1 MLMFTEKRLFR
12 VMFVFTPPGLDL
24 ISQQYHPVICL
35 LSSVSCH
42 LSLSAFYFPICHHLA
57 GYPAQQVAFFWLK
70 TELVEN
76 GGGRAMTRWAGLS
89 IDQDQPPTGL
99 GWRLSQLSGAD
110 CPLWSH
116 WRSVPH
122 ISS

>member
-70 TELVEN
+70 TEA
-76 GGGRAMTRWAGLS
+76 GGEWWRPRHDKVGRTEYRPGPASDRPRLETVS
-89 IDQDQPPTGL
+89 VV
-99 GWRLSQLSGAD
+99 WR
-110 CPLWSH
+110 
-116 WRSVPH
+116 
-122 ISS
+122 